1 MCVCVWVWCVCV
13 SEVCVCVCE
22 VCVCVCTYV
31 TSVRTYIRDTLLR
44 WCLNV
49 RSCHQWHSANLAY

>member
-1 MCVCVWVWCVCV
+1 MT
-13 SEVCVCVCE
+13 EVCVCVCE
-22 VCVCVCTYV
+22 VCVCVCVCVCVSTYV
-31 TSVRTYIRDTLLR
+31 MSVHTYICDTLLR